1 MKRLITRVVL
11 ASLASIG
18 AVACTGATLGEN
30 DPGADTYLEYGAI
43 AVDDRSDTCFVMQT
57 SQTDGVESKTLMA
70 VHPDTETTRS
80 IFDLTGRDDARILFP
95 KSGVLVMSER
105 NGKDQLDLL
114 DAQTFQL
121 LESAPVDV
129 RYHGTRMSP
138 SRDYVVVADNT
149 SEHAPIHV
157 IDTATLTRQIL
168 PHDGEWLEAMWMNER
183 DTLMAVV
190 FYDIYG
196 AAPRARLLS
205 WNVTELVADAFARD
219 DAGLWAHRVLDIEV
233 PDVNPDM
240 MFSYTWVGVSP
251 DDRYAVFPV
260 LGRDN
265 SGVERHEL
273 LVLTTATG
281 EIRRVES
288 AKGPVGF
295 TPDGSTI
302 VSYTEA
308 VDSSDQNLLLINAE
322 TLNKDEQAIPIDGGI
337 TYFVSHEGNYVV
349 VASNWGDQRL
359 VLYDVDNDAVTEMAG
374 PGIGLNEFVS
384 RLGHGEL
391 WLVDQQALFRLDLN
405 AGDLDLVS
413 TSFAPEHINILRN
426 HDWLVMDDARSD
438 RLVFFDPA
446 DKSTVGAVTLP
457 RAGDK

>member
-1 MKRLITRVVL
+1 MRRVTNCLVL
-11 ASLASIG
+11 GATSLL

-43 AVDDRSDTCFVMQT
+43 AVDDRSDTCFVMQKAT
-57 SQTDGVESKTLMA
+57 TNGVEHKQLM
-70 VHPDTETTRS
+70 VVRPDERTTRAMG
-80 IFDLTGRDDARILFP
+80 DLTGREDARILFP
-95 KSGVLVMSER
+95 KSGVLVMSEDDGR
-105 NGKDQLDLL
+105 DRLDLH
-114 DAQTFQL
+114 DAQT
-121 LESAPVDV
+121 LERIASEQVDV

-138 SRDYVVVADNT
+138 DRGYVAVADNT
-149 SEHAPIHV
+149 SEHAPIHL
-157 IDTATLTRQIL
+157 IDAATLERRVL

-183 DTLMAVV
+183 DTLIAVV

-196 AAPRARLLS
+196 NAPRARILG
-205 WNVTELVADAFARD
+205 WNILDLENAGFERD
-219 DAGLWAHRVLDIEV
+219 DTGYWTHRMMDIDV

-240 MFSYTWVGVSP
+240 LFSFTWVGVSP

-260 LGRDN
+260 VGKGEAED
-265 SGVERHEL
+265 EHQL
-273 LVLTTATG
+273 LVLDTSTQ
-281 EIRRVES
+281 EMRVVTD

-302 VSYTEA
+302 VSYR
-308 VDSSDQNLLLINAE
+308 DRGDGLGQNLLLIDAS
-322 TLNKDEQAIPIDGGI
+322 TLEKDEQAVPMDGGI

-359 VLYDVDNDAVTEMAG
+359 VLYDVDNDSLSEMAG

-405 AGDLDLVS
+405 AGELETVS

-426 HDWLVMDDARSD
+426 HDWLVLDDAREEQI
-438 RLVFFDPA
+438 VFFDPA
-446 DKSTVGAVTLP
+446 TKSTVFSVSLAP
-457 RAGDK
+457 

>member
-1 MKRLITRVVL
+1 MKRLINRVVL

-18 AVACTGATLGEN
+18 AVACTGATQGEN

-57 SQTDGVESKTLMA
+57 LQMAGNETKQLMA
-70 VHPDTETTRS
+70 IHPDTMATRA
-80 IFDLTGRDDARILFP
+80 IFDLTGRNDARILFP
-95 KSGVLVMSER
+95 KSGVLVMSEK
-105 NGKDQLDLL
+105 NGTDQLNLF
-114 DAQTFQL
+114 DAQTFQV
-121 LESAPVDV
+121 LESASVDV
-129 RYHGTRMSP
+129 RYNGTRMSP
-138 SRDYVVVADNT
+138 SREYVVVADNT
-149 SEHAPIHV
+149 SEHAPLHV
-157 IDTATLTRQIL
+157 IDTATLKRQIL
-168 PHDGEWLEAMWMNER
+168 PHDGEWLEGMWMNAK

-196 AAPRARLLS
+196 AAPHARVLS
-205 WNVTELVADAFARD
+205 WNVTDLVAGEFARD
-219 DAGLWAHRVLDIEV
+219 DAGLWAHRVLDIDV

-240 MFSYTWVGVSP
+240 MFSYTWVGISP

-260 LGRDN
+260 LGQDEG
-265 SGVERHEL
+265 GVEQHQL

-281 EIRRVES
+281 EIRRVEN

-302 VSYTEA
+302 VSYTEG
-308 VDSSDQNLLLINAE
+308 DGSDQDLLLIDAE
-322 TLNKDEQAIPIDGGI
+322 TLTKDEQAVPIDGGI

-374 PGIGLNEFVS
+374 PAIGLNEFVS

-391 WLVDQQALFRLDLN
+391 WLVDQQSLFRLDLN
-405 AGDLDLVS
+405 AGEFETVS

-438 RLVFFDPA
+438 QLVFFDPT
-446 DKSTVGAVTLP
+446 DRLTVGTVTLP
-457 RAGDK
+457 AAD